1 MSEKTQVTNQYGML
15 IDLNRCTGCN
25 ACIVACKQ
33 ENDLP
38 PRLNDL
44 QGAKGFSF
52 IRVECHGPEG
62 EYPDLSMYYLP
73 KLCMHCADPPC
84 VEACSAEA
92 IYKQTDGPVLFDKEK
107 CIACEACLEACPYEA
122 IFMDREQEVARK
134 CTFCIHLIQQGKRPA
149 CAAAC
154 NAGAMLFGNVAD
166 PKSEISRT
174 IKKHAGSCF
183 VLKSE
188 LETGPSIHYIRCGE
202 IR

>member
-1 MSEKTQVTNQYGML
+1 ML

-62 EYPDLSMYYLP
+62 EHPDLSMYYLP
-73 KLCMHCADPPC
+73 RLCMHCADPHC

-92 IYKQTDGPVLFDKEK
+92 IHKQADGLVLFDREK
-107 CIACEACLEACPYEA
+107 CIACEACLDACPYEA
-122 IFMDREQEVARK
+122 IFMDREQGVARK
-134 CTFCIHLIQQGKRPA
+134 CTLCTHLIQQGKRPA
-149 CAAAC
+149 CVAAC

-188 LETGPSIHYIRCGE
+188 LETGPSIHYLRCGE